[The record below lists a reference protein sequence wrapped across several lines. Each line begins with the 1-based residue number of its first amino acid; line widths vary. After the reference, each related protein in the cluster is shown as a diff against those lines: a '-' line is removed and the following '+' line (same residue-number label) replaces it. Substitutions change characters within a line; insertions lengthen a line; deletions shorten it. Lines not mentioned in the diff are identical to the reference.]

1 MLDFLLVLG
10 QIPGTNIELSFWQ
23 IVFSVLGTGFVVKIW
38 RRPDLRRKCIHR
50 FKFSAFNILYL
61 WARRQRQN

>member
-23 IVFSVLGTGFVVKIW
+23 IVFSVLGIGLIAGVW
-38 RRPDLRRKCIHR
+38 RRPAFWHKCLFWCKFYAFYIIHIR
-50 FKFSAFNILYL
+50 LIRPHRN
-61 WARRQRQN
+61 